1 MWLLHFVFKYLHG
14 MKIRL
19 SYLMSEFSWRY
30 SPFHLKIV
38 PSQAEG
44 TLVIFLA
51 LLDISFLDTS
61 FLGHNWYKTVKI
73 VIKK

>member
-19 SYLMSEFSWRY
+19 SYLMSEFFWRY

-44 TLVIFLA
+44 SLVICLA
-51 LLDISFLDTS
+51 LLDI
-61 FLGHNWYKTVKI
+61 
-73 VIKK
+73 

>member
-44 TLVIFLA
+44 TLVICLA
-51 LLDISFLDTS
+51 LLDI
-61 FLGHNWYKTVKI
+61 
-73 VIKK
+73 